1 MWILSLKLEPWL
13 HDYKQNKSVTRIWEV
28 LLGLTTWL
36 QAKKKNL
43 YWFWKGGWALTTWL
57 QAKKKKCLLILNLV
71 KAVIMVDYVTTSK
84 KKMFI
89 WILSLRLDLDYTTTS
104 RKKKCLLIL
113 RGAVRVDYVTTGQK
127 KKCLL
132 ILKGWMGFD
141 YMTTSEK
148 KKVPIDFELG
158 EGCCDGWLRDY
169 KQKKNVHLDF
179 ESAAGALT
187 TRLQAKKK
195 SVTRIWE
202 MLLGLTTWLQAKK
215 NPLLILKGWM
225 GFDFMTTSQ
234 KKSAYWFCM

>member
-1 MWILSLKLEPWL
+1 MTTSKKKVPIDFELGEGCDNGWL
-13 HDYKQNKSVTRIWEV
+13 RDYKQ
-28 LLGLTTWL
+28 
-36 QAKKKNL
+36 
-43 YWFWKGGWALTTWL
+43 
-57 QAKKKKCLLILNLV
+57 
-71 KAVIMVDYVTTSK
+71 

-148 KKVPIDFELG
+148 KKCLLILNLVKAVVMVDYVTTSKKKMFIWILSLQLEP
-158 EGCCDGWLRDY
+158 WLHDY
-169 KQKKNVHLDF
+169 RQ
-179 ESAAGALT
+179 
-187 TRLQAKKK
+187 KK

-215 NPLLILKGWM
+215 KVPI
-225 GFDFMTTSQ
+225 DFERVDELWLHDY
-234 KKSAYWFCM
+234 KR